1 MTYNKSVVDF
11 CQTMFVVALSTVI
24 CGCGLSRINVRNLCS
39 FKTEPRLS
47 SALTAWLIWLV
58 DAESAPSSLVANN
71 IKKIFLSATK
81 IGRGSEKVD
90 ELGAL
95 FSKSNPFTA
104 D

>member
-1 MTYNKSVVDF
+1 MAVGSV
-11 CQTMFVVALSTVI
+11 
-24 CGCGLSRINVRNLCS
+24 RINVRNLCS

-81 IGRGSEKVD
+81 VGRGSEKVD

-95 FSKSNPFTA
+95 FSKNNPFT
-104 D
+104 DVKLM